1 MTPRTEGAYKRS
13 NSSESEAERLQL
25 LERIADG
32 RTQRL
37 LTEAGI
43 GPGWNCAELGA
54 GGGSIARWMSDQV
67 GESGSVLALDLDTS
81 LLEDLKSLD
90 RVTVQQADLTTT
102 ALPEDSFDLVHTRNL
117 LMHLPDRDRV
127 LGEAVASLRPGG
139 VLVVEEA
146 DGFPAEAATDE
157 VFGRTVRI
165 LTRRWTWAR
174 KLPGLLEE
182 LGLRDLH
189 VAMETE
195 VLQGGSDLAA
205 FWRTTL
211 RIAQPLLVEADP
223 RIAQADV
230 DHTLRLLEQP
240 SFWTPFMA
248 VVCVTA
254 RR

>member
-1 MTPRTEGAYKRS
+1 MIPRPDGVYGRS
-13 NSSESEAERLQL
+13 NSSESEAERLHL

-32 RTQRL
+32 RSQRL
-37 LTEAGI
+37 LAEAGI
-43 GPGWNCAELGA
+43 GPGWDCAELGA
-54 GGGSIARWMSDQV
+54 GRGSIARWMSDQV
-67 GESGSVLALDLDTS
+67 GASGSVLALDLDTS

-90 RVTVQQADLTTT
+90 HVTVEQADLTTT

-157 VFGRTVRI
+157 VFGRTVRP

-174 KLPGLLEE
+174 KLPGLLEG
-182 LGLRDLH
+182 LGLTDIRVDL
-189 VAMETE
+189 ETE
-195 VLQGGSDLAA
+195 MLQGGSDLAA

-211 RIAQPLLVEADP
+211 GIARPLLVEADP

-230 DHTLRLLEQP
+230 DHTLRLLKQP

-254 RR
+254 TR